1 MTVER
6 GRASRVAGQAPVTP
20 DLVMDGHRFDVVSP
34 RTSDARQIAVVLEVR
49 VVRGDA
55 TRFVLD
61 LDESPVDLQTLRRQL
76 DRFPIPGLETVVV
89 VRGDQA
95 LRFFP

>member
-1 MTVER
+1 M
-6 GRASRVAGQAPVTP
+6 
-20 DLVMDGHRFDVVSP
+20 
-34 RTSDARQIAVVLEVR
+34 
-49 VVRGDA
+49 VRGDA

-61 LDESPVDLQTLRRQL
+61 LDESEVDLQTLRRQL

>member
-6 GRASRVAGQAPVTP
+6 AGAVARGPAPVTP
-20 DLVMDGHRFDVVSP
+20 DLVVDGHRFDVLSP
-34 RTSDARQIAVVLEVR
+34 RTGDARQIAVVIEVR

-61 LDESPVDLQTLRRQL
+61 LDESPVDLQVLRRQL
-76 DRFPIPGLETVVV
+76 DRFPIPGLEAVLV
-89 VRGDQA
+89 VRGDSA